1 MKAHLSKLRKS
12 GAPKAKAEAE
22 TEDEL
27 SIPEGH
33 EESETPAEEAVEELA
48 LAPDAGEA
56 HAGEETAAEE
66 QAELEA
72 LPDDVIL
79 EEAKRRGLV

>member
-22 TEDEL
+22 AEDEL
-27 SIPEGH
+27 MVPEGH

-48 LAPDAGEA
+48 LAPDGEV
-56 HAGEETAAEE
+56 HAGEETPEEE